1 MKLLR
6 SLPLSYR
13 LFLLIGLFALGF
25 VVYGAWSFRTLDQ
38 LKVNGPLYH
47 EIVGAKDLIADAVPP
62 PLNIQESWLLC
73 LEMAAPGADAR
84 RIGNLEARLALLRD
98 QHAARLRHWRAQ
110 RLDPEL
116 ARLVDAT
123 EQPAARFYALAAS
136 ALLPALAGGAR
147 ADAAATLGRM
157 GAEYEQHRQAID
169 ALVARAAVVAAR
181 TESEAAA
188 RIEGDTMRLRLILL
202 ASVAVGIGAAVLIKR
217 SITAPLAEALGLA
230 QRVAAGDMST
240 RSPAHF
246 ADEPGRLLDALDAM
260 RASLASTMAERSA
273 AEQSLRRAKE
283 LTERLIDSA
292 NVIIVGLDRQGKVLL
307 YNHTASAVTGYPAA
321 AVMGKVW
328 RDLPLFGPELSGRW
342 PAEAGW
348 DGLYLIDEQII
359 TTAGGEQRCI
369 AWQNTVMGEEGGDI
383 ALMTFGIDV
392 TDQRA
397 AMSATVKA
405 QELAEAA
412 TRSKS
417 EFLANMSHEIRT
429 PMNAV
434 IGMTRLAL
442 NTELDA
448 RQRNYLEKVDR
459 AAHSLLG
466 IINDILDFSKIEAGK
481 LRFEQRQI
489 VLRQVLDHLA
499 AMTVFKA
506 QEKGLE
512 LLFDV
517 APDVP
522 LEMTGDPLRLGQVL
536 LNLVNNAVK
545 FTERGEIIVSV
556 RRDRDCRDGLGLRFD
571 VRDSGIGIA
580 PEQAERLFAAFAQ
593 ADASTTRTHGGTG
606 LGLSIS
612 RKLAEMMQGR
622 LWLESSVP
630 GATVFSFTARFGAP
644 AGAAAAP
651 LARDELA
658 ALKVLVVDDN
668 AAAREIMQGILG
680 SLQMRTLCAVS
691 APAAIVELEQAE
703 AAGDAYQLVLMDWI
717 MPSMNGLDAIRAI
730 RANPAI
736 SRTLSIVMVTAY
748 NRDDLLAQAAD
759 LSDLGV
765 LEKPVTP
772 SSVLDAIVSGLHQG
786 RETLPRPVPQRRLG
800 AAMQALRGARVL
812 LVEDN
817 EINQE
822 LALEILTD
830 AGLAVQVAA
839 NGQIA
844 LDMLAAHSFD
854 AILMD
859 CQMPVM
865 DGFEAARQIRAQSR
879 LAAIPILA
887 MTANAMSG
895 DRERCLAAG
904 MNEHI
909 SKPIHQEELVMMLA
923 QWMPRA
929 PAAQSAPAAMPDQ
942 FAPLRQAGVDVGFGL
957 TRLHGNDIAYRKL
970 LRQIDQLRPG
980 FEDKLRE
987 ALADGHPQ
995 RARRLAHHLYGLA
1008 ANIGAA
1014 DLAAAAAR
1022 LEQAIAA
1029 GEDGIG
1035 DQLAALT
1042 PRLDLLHGT
1051 LALC

>member
-1 MKLLR
+1 MTLLR
-6 SLPLSYR
+6 TFTLSYR
-13 LFLLIGLFALGF
+13 LFLLIAIFALGF
-25 VVYGAWSFRTLDQ
+25 MVYGSWSFRTLDQ
-38 LKVNGPLYH
+38 LKVNGPLYQD
-47 EIVGAKDLIADAVPP
+47 IIGAKDLIADAVPP
-62 PLNIQESWLLC
+62 PLNIMESWALS
-73 LEMAAPGADAR
+73 LEMAAPSADAR
-84 RIGNLEARLALLRD
+84 RIGGLEVRLGLLRD
-98 QHAARLRHWRAQ
+98 QHAARLRYWRTQ
-110 RLDPEL
+110 RLD
-116 ARLVDAT
+116 ADMAGLVEAT
-123 EQPAARFYALAAS
+123 EQPAARFYTLAFDS
-136 ALLPALAGGAR
+136 MLPALAHGSR
-147 ADAAATLGRM
+147 ADVTAAQARM
-157 GAEYEQHRQAID
+157 SAEYELHRRAID
-169 ALVARAAVVAAR
+169 ALVARAAIVAAQ
-181 TESEAAA
+181 TEKSAAA
-188 RIEGDTMRLRLILL
+188 RIEDDTSRLRLILL
-202 ASVAVGIGAAVLIKR
+202 FSLALGVGAAILIKR
-217 SITAPLAEALGLA
+217 SITGPLDEAVGLA
-230 QRVAAGDMST
+230 QRVAAGDMVV
-240 RSPAHF
+240 RGHARF
-246 ADEPGRLLDALDAM
+246 ADEPGQLLDALDVM
-260 RASLASTMAERSA
+260 SASLARTMQERSS
-273 AEQSLRRAKE
+273 AEQSLLRAKE
-283 LTERLIDSA
+283 LTERLIESA
-292 NVIIVGLDRQGKVLL
+292 NVIIVGMDRAGRVLI
-307 YNHTASAVTGYPAA
+307 YNNTASAVTGYPAH
-321 AVMGKVW
+321 AVVGKVW
-328 RDLPLFGPELSGRW
+328 RELPLFGPELSGRW
-342 PAEAGW
+342 PADEGW
-348 DGLYLIDEQII
+348 DGLYLIDEQLI
-359 TTAGGEQRCI
+359 TTASGEQRCI
-369 AWQNTVMGEEGGDI
+369 AWQNTVMGDEGGDI

-397 AMSATVKA
+397 AMVATVKA

-434 IGMTRLAL
+434 IGMTRLAM
-442 NTELDA
+442 NTDLDP

-499 AMTVFKA
+499 GMTVFRA

-536 LNLVNNAVK
+536 LNLVNNAIK
-545 FTERGEIIVSV
+545 FTEQGEIIVSV
-556 RRDRDCRDGLGLRFD
+556 HLEPDSAPGLCLRFD
-571 VRDSGIGIA
+571 VRDSGIGIS
-580 PEQAERLFAAFAQ
+580 PEQAARLFIAFSQ

-612 RKLAEMMQGR
+612 RKLVDMMEGR
-622 LWLESSVP
+622 LWLDSSAP
-630 GATVFSFTARFGAP
+630 GATVFSFTARFGQPDGALAAQP
-644 AGAAAAP
+644 ARG
-651 LARDELA
+651 ELA
-658 ALKVLVVDDN
+658 SLKVLVVDDN

-680 SLQMRTLCAVS
+680 SLQMRALCAVS
-691 APAAIVELEQAE
+691 AQAAIAELLAAE
-703 AAGDAYQLVLMDWI
+703 AAGDPYQLVLMDWI
-717 MPSMNGLDAIRAI
+717 MPTMNGLEAIRAI

-748 NRDDLLAQAAD
+748 SRDDLLAQSAD
-759 LSDLGV
+759 LSMLGV

-800 AAMQALRGARVL
+800 AAMHALRGARVL

-822 LALEILTD
+822 LALEILSD
-830 AGLAVQVAA
+830 AGLSVKVAA

-844 LDMLAAHSFD
+844 LDMLDQHSFD

-865 DGFEAARQIRAQSR
+865 DGFEATRLIRAQAR
-879 LAAIPILA
+879 LADVPILA

-923 QWMPRA
+923 QWMPHIP
-929 PAAQSAPAAMPDQ
+929 PAAVAPGASDQ
-942 FAPLRQAGVDVGFGL
+942 FAPLRAAGIDVGFGL

-970 LRQIDQLRPG
+970 LQQVAHLREG
-980 FEDKLRE
+980 FEDKLRDAMAAGQNDR
-987 ALADGHPQ
+987 AL
-995 RARRLAHHLYGLA
+995 RLAHHLQGLA

-1022 LEQAIAA
+1022 LEQRIAA
-1029 GEDGIG
+1029 GGAGVEAA
-1035 DQLAALT
+1035 LAALT
-1042 PRLDLLHGT
+1042 PLLELVQGA
-1051 LALC
+1051 LADC

>member
-1 MKLLR
+1 MTLLR
-6 SLPLSYR
+6 SLTLSYR
-13 LFLLIGLFALGF
+13 LFLLSAIFALGF
-25 VVYGAWSFRTLDQ
+25 IVYGTWSFRTLDRLQ
-38 LKVNGPLYH
+38 VNGPVYQ
-47 EIVGAKDLIADAVPP
+47 EIIGAKDLIADALPP
-62 PLNIQESWLLC
+62 PLNIMESWLLC
-73 LEMAAPGADAR
+73 LEMAAPATGAR
-84 RIGNLEARLALLRD
+84 RIGALEVRLGLLRD
-98 QHAARLRHWRAQ
+98 QHAVRLRYWRTRA
-110 RLDPEL
+110 LDADM
-116 ARLVDAT
+116 ARLVEAT
-123 EQPAARFYALAAS
+123 EQPAQRFYRLAFDAM
-136 ALLPALAGGAR
+136 LPALTSGSR
-147 ADAAATLGRM
+147 ADVSAAQAGM
-157 GAEYEQHRQAID
+157 AAQYEQHRLAID
-169 ALVARAAVVAAR
+169 ALVARAAIVAAQ
-181 TESEAAA
+181 TEKAAA
-188 RIEGDTMRLRLILL
+188 TRISDDTVRLRVILL
-202 ASVAVGIGAAVLIKR
+202 LSLATGLGAAVLIKR
-217 SITAPLAEALGLA
+217 SITGPLDEALGLA
-230 QRVAAGDMST
+230 RRVAAGDLSA
-240 RSPAHF
+240 RGHARF
-246 ADEPGRLLDALDAM
+246 ADEPGLLLDALDSM
-260 RASLASTMAERSA
+260 SASLTRTMGARDT
-273 AEQSLRRAKE
+273 AEQSLRHAKE

-292 NVIIVGLDRQGKVLL
+292 NVIIVGLDRAGKVLI
-307 YNHTASAVTGYPAA
+307 YNHTASAVTGYPAG
-321 AVMGKVW
+321 AVLGKVW

-342 PAEAGW
+342 PAEEGW

-359 TTAGGEQRCI
+359 TSATGEQRCI
-369 AWQNTVMGEEGGDI
+369 AWQNTVLGDEGGEV

-397 AMSATVKA
+397 AMAATVKA
-405 QELAEAA
+405 QEVAEAA

-442 NTELDA
+442 NTDLDA
-448 RQRNYLEKVDR
+448 RQRNYLDKVDR

-481 LRFEQRQI
+481 LRFEQRPI

-499 AMTVFKA
+499 AMTGFRA

-536 LNLVNNAVK
+536 LNLVNNAIK
-545 FTERGEIIVSV
+545 FTERGEIIVRV
-556 RRDRDCRDGLGLRFD
+556 RMETEAGPAQRLRFD
-571 VRDSGIGIA
+571 VRDSGIGISA
-580 PEQAERLFAAFAQ
+580 EQAGRLFVAFSQ
-593 ADASTTRTHGGTG
+593 ADSSTTRTHGGTG

-612 RKLAEMMQGR
+612 RKLVEMMDGR
-622 LWLESSVP
+622 LWLDSSVA
-630 GATVFSFTARFGAP
+630 GATVFSFTARLGQP
-644 AGAAAAP
+644 DGTLAAP
-651 LARDELA
+651 VARSELE

-680 SLQMRTLCAVS
+680 SLQMRAYGALS

-703 AAGDAYQLVLMDWI
+703 AAGDPYQLVLMDWV
-717 MPSMNGLDAIRAI
+717 MPAMNGLDAIRAI

-748 NRDDLLAQAAD
+748 SRDDLLAQSRD
-759 LSDLGV
+759 LAQLGV

-772 SSVLDAIVSGLHQG
+772 SSVLDAIMSGVHQG
-786 RETLPRPVPQRRLG
+786 RDNLPRPLPQRRLG
-800 AAMQALRGARVL
+800 AAMHVLRGASVL

-822 LALEILTD
+822 LALEILTG
-830 AGLAVQVAA
+830 AGLSVQVAA

-844 LDMLAAHSFD
+844 LDLLEQHSFD

-865 DGFEAARQIRAQSR
+865 DGFEATARIRAQPQ
-879 LAAIPILA
+879 LAAVPILA

-923 QWMPRA
+923 QWMPRTQGA
-929 PAAQSAPAAMPDQ
+929 KEASITQDH
-942 FAPLRQAGVDVGFGL
+942 FGPLREAGIDVGVGL
-957 TRLHGNDIAYRKL
+957 NRLHGNDIAYRKL
-970 LRQIDQLRPG
+970 LRQFAQLRDG
-980 FEDKLRE
+980 FEGKMRD
-987 ALADGHPQ
+987 ALASGQTD
-995 RARRLAHHLYGLA
+995 RAQRLAHHLHGLA

-1014 DLAAAAAR
+1014 ALAAHAAR

-1029 GEDGIG
+1029 GKDDIG
-1035 DQLAALT
+1035 AQLTALMPHIDQLQAAAA
-1042 PRLDLLHGT
+1042 GV
-1051 LALC
+1051 